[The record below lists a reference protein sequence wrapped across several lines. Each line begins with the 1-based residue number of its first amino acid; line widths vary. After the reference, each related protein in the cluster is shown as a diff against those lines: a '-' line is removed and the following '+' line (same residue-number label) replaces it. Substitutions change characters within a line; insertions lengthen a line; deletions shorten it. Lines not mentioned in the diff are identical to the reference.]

1 MRRAVRPRPLVE
13 CVAAGGERPNFV
25 CRDLPPETFRVGARP
40 PWGGGERTGMNW
52 LHFSTSEHSRRE
64 EPLVHGAQ
72 IVAVG
77 ERSSGL
83 MQISVRGASP
93 KASASHPPYLGQ
105 VGSAGRMGL
114 QHLLIRACLGC
125 RPWAR
130 WGRTLR
136 RKSMYYKHIN

>member
-72 IVAVG
+72 IVSG
-77 ERSSGL
+77 RGGTELRSDANLCPWGL
-83 MQISVRGASP
+83 P
-93 KASASHPPYLGQ
+93 
-105 VGSAGRMGL
+105 
-114 QHLLIRACLGC
+114 
-125 RPWAR
+125 
-130 WGRTLR
+130 
-136 RKSMYYKHIN
+136 